1 MLLFVLPLFIEVLVN
16 FESYGLFALISIK
29 LNSLTTNFLLRY
41 IVAGMAFLFFSCNG
55 DVCEKIPA
63 EIFFKNSESSLFQI
77 SPDGKYV
84 SSLKENQNGEKNL
97 FVQNI
102 LDGKHAQLTSFE
114 GKSIRDY
121 CWVGDN
127 FLCLVVEDAGC
138 KDFGMYTV
146 QRDGNKLEE
155 VVLSYSVTKI
165 DFIQKSNSPDNTS
178 VLFAMNDRDPERTDV
193 YRLNVS
199 TGKKEVIVNNP
210 GHVLEWFADDNNVV
224 RLARGSEHKNENWYY
239 RETDKEDFKKII
251 SNHFITNIK
260 PISFVKGKKHH
271 LYALSNIDRDKYALV
286 EIDCS
291 TGKEIRKIYENPDT
305 DILDVVFSP
314 KDNRVIYFSTGLEK
328 EKRQFLFPGTETYYK
343 NLNKKLKAEVI
354 DIIDHDESEKNI
366 ILKAYSDKMPGSYYV
381 YKSQENKLIK
391 LGDVNDQIVPAMM
404 NSMVPISYKNKEGIQ
419 IHGYLTLPKGGQQL
433 PPLIVM
439 PHSGPYKRTNWEYN
453 PEVQFF
459 ASRGYAVFQPNFRG
473 STGYGKEFFSKG
485 LKQWNSNIHAD
496 IRDGVD
502 WLIANKKVDSSRV
515 VAFGKGFG
523 GFAALNL
530 AIHQPKVYK
539 CVVSYS
545 GIMNLFT
552 YIKSTPDYYKPHKPV
567 IEELIGSPER
577 DIDYIKSASPIF
589 NSKKLNIPLLFFQ
602 GGKDSRG
609 NLNEVTQFIK
619 ELKKHNHNVEYIVRD
634 EEGQRIS
641 KFENKIH
648 FYNAVDAFFT
658 RYLK

>member
-1 MLLFVLPLFIEVLVN
+1 M
-16 FESYGLFALISIK
+16 
-29 LNSLTTNFLLRY
+29 TRNFLLRY
-41 IVAGMAFLFFSCNG
+41 VFAGLAFLFFSCRG
-55 DVCEKIPA
+55 DSYKEKIPA
-63 EIFFKNSESSLFQI
+63 ETFFKNSESSFFKI

-97 FVQNI
+97 FIHNI
-102 LDGKHAQLTSFE
+102 SNGNHSQLTSFE

-121 CWVGDN
+121 CWVGND
-127 FLCLVVEDAGC
+127 FLCLIVEDAGC

-165 DFIQKSNSPDNTS
+165 DFIQKSNPPNNTS

-193 YRLNVS
+193 YKLNVPS
-199 TGKKEVIVNNP
+199 GKKEVIVNNP
-210 GHVLEWFADDNNVV
+210 GHVLEWFADEDNIV
-224 RLARGSEHKNENWYY
+224 RLARGSEDTNENWYY
-239 RETDKEDFKKII
+239 RETNEEDFKKII
-251 SNHFITNIK
+251 SNHFTTNIK
-260 PISFVKGKKHH
+260 PILFVKGKRHH
-271 LYALSNIDRDKYALV
+271 LYALSNIKRDKYALV

-291 TGKEIRKIYENPDT
+291 TGKEQRIIYENPNT
-305 DILDVVFSP
+305 DILNVVYSART
-314 KDNRVIYFSTGLEK
+314 NRIIYFSTGLAK
-328 EKRQFLFPGTETYYK
+328 EKRHFLFPGIETYYK
-343 NLNKKLKAEVI
+343 NLNKKLGTEVI
-354 DIIDHDESEKNI
+354 EIIDHDESEKNI
-366 ILKAYSDKMPGSYYV
+366 ILKAYSDKVPGSYYL
-381 YKSQENKLIK
+381 YKSKQNELTK
-391 LGDVNDQIVPAMM
+391 LGDVNAQIIQERM

-419 IHGYLTLPKGGQQL
+419 IHGYLTLPKGGKQL

-439 PHSGPYKRTNWEYN
+439 PHSGPYKRTNWEYD

-459 ASRGYAVFQPNFRG
+459 ASRGYAVFQPHFRG
-473 STGYGKEFFSKG
+473 STGYGKEFFRAG
-485 LKQWNSNIHAD
+485 LKQWNGNIHAD
-496 IRDGVD
+496 ISDGVD
-502 WLIANKKVDSSRV
+502 WLIANKKVDSSRI

-530 AIHQPKVYK
+530 AIQQPKLYK
-539 CVVSYS
+539 SVVSYA

-567 IEELIGSPER
+567 IEELIGSPEK
-577 DIDYIKSASPIF
+577 DVDYIKSASPIF
-589 NSKKLNIPLLFFQ
+589 NSGKLNIPLLFFQ

-609 NLNEVTQFIK
+609 NLSEVTQFVK
-619 ELKKHNHNVEYIVRD
+619 ELKKHNNNVEYIVRD

-648 FYNAVDAFFT
+648 FYNTVEAFFA